1 MTNSTIESQV
11 IDLIFPKECQSVY
24 GFIIFIILF
33 VISESLSLSKCKP
46 NGIIE
51 LLLHLFQKGKQKE
64 PIELT

>member
-51 LLLHLFQKGKQKE
+51 LILHLLQNLKIKLNF
-64 PIELT
+64 